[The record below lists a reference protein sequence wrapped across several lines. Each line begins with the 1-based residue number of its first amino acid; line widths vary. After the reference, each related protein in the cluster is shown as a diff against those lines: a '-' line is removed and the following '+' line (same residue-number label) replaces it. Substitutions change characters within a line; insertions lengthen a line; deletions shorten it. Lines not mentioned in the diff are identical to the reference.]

1 MKSIQPILLG
11 VNIDHIATIRQVRGT
26 RYPDVAQAA
35 LMAEQA
41 GADGITAHL
50 REDRRHIQDRDI
62 ELLAEMLQTRL
73 NLEMAATPEMVA
85 IAARLRPGA
94 CCLVPERRQELTT
107 EGGLDVAGRSD
118 ELRAICETL
127 GAAGVE
133 VSLFIDAEP
142 RQVEAAA
149 KAGAPVVELHTG
161 HYADAVEPRTRR
173 RELERLRGAAELAEA
188 LGLTVNA
195 GHGLHYHN
203 VAEICR
209 IVEFR
214 ELNIGHAIV
223 SRALYSGLAEA
234 VRDMKQI
241 MALARGSIDR
251 QPAF

>member
-85 IAARLRPGA
+85 IAVRLRPGA

-107 EGGLDVAGRSD
+107 EGGLDVAGRID

-223 SRALYSGLAEA
+223 ARALYSGLAEA